1 MFFELPT
8 KGIAKKKRIKTHQK
22 LVTSSQSAVVFFFV
36 FLKTIPLCSTSKRKS
51 SERASFVNIYEACN
65 YARSAEFHLARI
77 NITTPASKLE
87 FCARVNRIDTI
98 APILFRLISHKKQKI
113 GFSLRQENFQKYHI
127 QCLEF
132 TLLIVYSIYF
142 CKPKLLGIE
151 CSFCKLFEKLK
162 SVSVKVKR
170 LKKFVCVLSHLTS
183 F

>member
-1 MFFELPT
+1 M
-8 KGIAKKKRIKTHQK
+8 
-22 LVTSSQSAVVFFFV
+22 VFFFV

-87 FCARVNRIDTI
+87 FYARVSRIDTI
-98 APILFRLISHKKQKI
+98 APILYRLISHKKQKI
-113 GFSLRQENFQKYHI
+113 RFLLRQNLQNLLCWLYTLYIFANQSFLGSNIVFVKTARHFQNERFRDHA
-127 QCLEF
+127 QEF
-132 TLLIVYSIYF
+132 CHVKSL
-142 CKPKLLGIE
+142 
-151 CSFCKLFEKLK
+151 EKLK
-162 SVSVKVKR
+162 SVFVKVER